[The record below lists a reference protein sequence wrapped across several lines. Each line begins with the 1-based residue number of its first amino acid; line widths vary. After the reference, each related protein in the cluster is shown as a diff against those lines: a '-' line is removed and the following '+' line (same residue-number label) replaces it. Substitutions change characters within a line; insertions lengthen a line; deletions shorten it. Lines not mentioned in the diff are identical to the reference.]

1 MDTTEIIVLA
11 GGVLLVG
18 FLLWFF
24 FLSERERGRA
34 ESDTAGVQKI
44 RVTVKGGYTPD
55 VIVLKKGVP
64 AELDFYRDEVS
75 SCSEEV
81 VFPDFGLSRH
91 LPAFETTPVR
101 LTPEREGEFTFTCG
115 MSMLRGKIIV
125 EG

>member
-11 GGVLLVG
+11 CGMLLVG
-18 FLLWFF
+18 FVVWFF

-34 ESDTAGVQKI
+34 ESDAAGVQRIK
-44 RVTVKGGYTPD
+44 VVVKGGYTPD

-64 AELDFYRDEVS
+64 AELAFYRDEVS

-81 VFPDFGLSRH
+81 VLPDFGLSRR
-91 LPAFETTPVR
+91 LPAFETTTVR
-101 LTPEREGEFTFTCG
+101 LTPEREGEFTITCG
-115 MSMLRGKIIV
+115 MSMLHGKLVV